1 MNKAENFYK
10 YWLDKGDEKSDT
22 QAFWLGLLRDVLS
35 VDSPE
40 KFIEFEK
47 RVDIKHVSFIDAY
60 IPSTKILIEQKSR
73 DVNLDS
79 PIKQSDGNFLT
90 PYEQAVRYYYF
101 LPYSQRGRYIITCNF
116 REIRIYD
123 METPKEQP
131 RIILLENIERE
142 KNNLAFIVKPEQN
155 FSHEIEISIS

>member
-1 MNKAENFYK
+1 MDKAENFYK

-35 VDSPE
+35 VESPE

-60 IPSTKILIEQKSR
+60 IPSTGLIIEQKSR
-73 DVNLDS
+73 DINLDS

-90 PYEQAVRYYYF
+90 PYEQAVRYYYY
-101 LPYSQRGRYIITCNF
+101 LQ
-116 REIRIYD
+116 
-123 METPKEQP
+123 
-131 RIILLENIERE
+131 
-142 KNNLAFIVKPEQN
+142 
-155 FSHEIEISIS
+155 FS